1 MKHVFISREGDKA
14 QFVKNFEN
22 LQKLSNK
29 ELIEKYNNAVDTE
42 IVGVH
47 AQALHLLSL
56 RKVFIDRFGKSPIVI
71 EDDIVISLSG
81 EIDSKYLTLDNA
93 ST

>member
-14 QFVKNFEN
+14 QFVKNFES

-29 ELIEKYNNAVDTE
+29 ELIEKYNNAVDTG

-47 AQALHLLSL
+47 AQALHLLAM
-56 RKVFIDRFGKSPIVI
+56 RKVFIERIGKSPIVI
-71 EDDIVISLSG
+71 EDGIVISLSDKV
-81 EIDSKYLTLDNA
+81 DSGYFNP
-93 ST
+93 

>member
-1 MKHVFISREGDKA
+1 MKHVFISREGDKE
-14 QFVKNFEN
+14 QFVKNFESIK
-22 LQKLSNK
+22 KLSNQD
-29 ELIEKYNNAVDTE
+29 LIEKYNNAVDSG

-47 AQALHLLSL
+47 AQALHLLAL
-56 RKVFIDRFGKSPIVI
+56 RKVFIERIGKSPIVI

-81 EIDSKYLTLDNA
+81 KIDSKYLIFDNL